1 MEAHSLT
8 SVIDTLDEAARMLR
22 EKAARFEQSDNLT
35 HADRRAV
42 LASLNALST
51 RIESY
56 GTYLED
62 CRIMLESEQVTPS
75 TF

>member
-1 MEAHSLT
+1 METHDLE
-8 SVIDTLDEAARMLR
+8 SVIRTLEDAAAKLR
-22 EKAARFEQSDNLT
+22 LKGSHFEQSDNLT
-35 HADRRAV
+35 HADRRAI